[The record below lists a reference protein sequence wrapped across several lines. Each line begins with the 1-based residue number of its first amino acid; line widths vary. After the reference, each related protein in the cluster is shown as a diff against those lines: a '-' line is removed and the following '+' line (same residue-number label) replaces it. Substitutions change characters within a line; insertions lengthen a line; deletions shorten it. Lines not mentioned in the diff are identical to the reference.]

1 MLERLIITHASPT
14 LSGIKCSSLMCIKN
28 TSIDNKTL
36 RVLEARG
43 ISSRIMRNRT
53 GCPLLFLYRKDDL
66 ERKIQQTEERALLTS
81 FGYDTSSL
89 EKALMHLKKRLKEDN
104 FPHEIGIFLGYPIE
118 DVKSFIANEGRNYIL
133 SGTWKVY
140 HNEDKARE
148 TFREYEK
155 CTMKLLRE
163 YEKGY
168 TLERLCV

>member
-14 LSGIKCSSLMCIKN
+14 LSRIKCSSLMCIRN
-28 TSIDNKTL
+28 TPIDNKTL
-36 RVLEARG
+36 RVLKARG

-53 GCPLLFLYRKDDL
+53 GCPLLFLYRKEEL
-66 ERKIQQTEERALLTS
+66 ERKIQKEEEKALLTT

-89 EKALMHLKKRLKEDN
+89 DKALTHLKKRLKEDN

-118 DVKSFIANEGRNYIL
+118 DVKSFIENSGRNYIL

-140 HNEDKARE
+140 HNEEKAKE
-148 TFREYEK
+148 TFREYEE
-155 CTMKLLRE
+155 CTMKLLKE